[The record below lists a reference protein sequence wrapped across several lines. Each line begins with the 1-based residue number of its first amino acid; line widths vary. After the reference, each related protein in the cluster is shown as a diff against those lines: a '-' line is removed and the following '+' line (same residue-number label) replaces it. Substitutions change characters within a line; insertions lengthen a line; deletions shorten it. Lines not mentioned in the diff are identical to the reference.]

1 MIESKERDSGGF
13 NQNAENVTANPTV
26 VDQGAAAKGDPLLN
40 TLFAEKYVIEQRLG
54 AGGMSVVYLARHEA
68 LNKKFAIKTLHTHLT
83 AKATSL
89 LRFKQEAQAAS
100 RLQHPGIVAMHDY
113 GVTENGVPYLVMDYV
128 PGESLAD
135 LLNKSKSLDQELA
148 LDICKQTAAAIAHAH
163 HRGIVHRDLKPSN
176 IMLNYDENNALCVKI
191 VDFGVAKFVEE
202 DDNAKLTQTGEALG
216 SPLYMSPEQCQ
227 GQPLDI
233 RSDIYSFGCVMYE
246 AITGVPP
253 LDADSVFKIMMKHIH
268 DVPPSFKEV
277 RPDLS
282 DYAHMER
289 IVFKAFAK
297 DPAKRY
303 QQMDDLLADLNRV
316 NEHKGLAERI
326 KQKFELT
333 GLRQTT
339 KSINFLVTI
348 SVLIGGAILFAAT
361 YALNTM
367 QELSIQPD
375 LWNEGAIWRPY
386 NDKPA
391 ITEADEEKHAL
402 LSDGQGLFLEGA
414 ELGVNQAIDKHN
426 KGKSDGNRKE
436 VVNRY
441 SELAYSKIT
450 KAHSE
455 RRHHEYELAASSYA
469 DAINYVK
476 KYIDRTTDVER
487 ANALD
492 KLTVAYMGKGDCEYF
507 QSPAN
512 FSAAAHSYS
521 NAVQSLRRTKNNFA
535 WTQLQSSAQLYLLL
549 RYADSL
555 GLLGRYEEA
564 ASVRLLIPH
573 LLRSEE
579 RNLKDASYIPLTQ
592 SKIAEEEFRLKK
604 LNEARDS
611 YKSALEEW
619 QKDNSDYVEEQ
630 AKVTARI
637 AEIDAIQNKTEH
649 DTRFLDFEALAEKIR
664 KENPRLLRSQ
674 FFSDAYQAYAHYLW
688 QHHDVLKAIQMH
700 QRSIECQP

>member
-13 NQNAENVTANPTV
+13 NQNAENVTANPEAIE
-26 VDQGAAAKGDPLLN
+26 QGAAGKGDPLLN
-40 TLFAEKYVIEQRLG
+40 KLFAEKYVIEQRLG

-113 GVTENGVPYLVMDYV
+113 GVTENGIPYLVMDYV

-135 LLNKSKSLDQELA
+135 LLNKTKSLDRELA
-148 LDICKQTAAAIAHAH
+148 LDIFKQTAAAIAHAH

-176 IMLNYDENNALCVKI
+176 IMLNYDDDNALCVKI
-191 VDFGVAKFVEE
+191 VDFGVAKFVEDE
-202 DDNAKLTQTGEALG
+202 DNAKLTQTGEALG

-268 DVPPSFKEV
+268 DVPPSFKEA

-282 DYAHMER
+282 DCGDMER
-289 IVFKAFAK
+289 IVFKAFTK

-303 QQMDDLLADLNRV
+303 QKMDDLLADLNSL
-316 NEHKGLAERI
+316 NEQKGFAERI

-361 YALNTM
+361 YALNSM
-367 QELSIQPD
+367 QALSVQPD
-375 LWNEGAIWRPY
+375 LWSEGAIWQPY
-386 NDKPA
+386 KDKPA

-414 ELGVNQAIDKHN
+414 ELGVNQAIDKHT

-436 VVNRY
+436 VVKRY
-441 SELAYSKIT
+441 SDLASSKIT

-469 DAINYVK
+469 DAISDVK
-476 KYIDRTTDVER
+476 KYIDSTDLER

-512 FSAAAHSYS
+512 LSAAAHSYA
-521 NAVQSLRRTKNNFA
+521 NAVQTLRQTKNNFA
-535 WTQLQSSAQLYLLL
+535 WTQLQGSAQLYLLL
-549 RYADSL
+549 RYADAL
-555 GLLGRYEEA
+555 GMLGRYQEA
-564 ASVRLLIPH
+564 ASVRLIIPK

-579 RNLKDASYIPLTQ
+579 RELKDGTYVALTQ

-604 LNEARDS
+604 LNDARES
-611 YKSALEEW
+611 YKTALDEW
-619 QKDNSDYVEEQ
+619 QKDGSNCIEEQ
-630 AKVTARI
+630 AKVMARI
-637 AEIDAIQNKTEH
+637 AEIDAIQNNTEH

-664 KENPRLLRSQ
+664 KEDPKLLRNQ

-688 QHHDVLKAIQMH
+688 QHNDVLKAIQMH
-700 QRSIECQP
+700 QRSIECQS